1 MLFVQ
6 QMIRAIL
13 QVPVADGEIGLPG
26 AFPSLAGGV
35 LCAGYSFLVSL
46 HYQK

>member
-13 QVPVADGEIGLPG
+13 QVPVADGEIGL
-26 AFPSLAGGV
+26 AVMCRADNALRSDAV
-35 LCAGYSFLVSL
+35 TNVFLKL
-46 HYQK
+46 R